1 MNTEPWPVYRAV
13 GDAALLVEFGEAID
27 PAINRRVLASAQR
40 LEQARLPGVADIV
53 PTYRSVLIHYDPL
66 VLSWEAVMAWV
77 RTRAA
82 AIGPRS
88 SASSRR
94 IDIPILYGGEFGPD
108 LDFVARTHGL
118 STEEVIR
125 LHCSVEYT
133 VYMMGFMPGFP
144 YLGGL
149 PPELETPRLETPRT
163 RVRAGS
169 VGLAGKQTGIYP
181 LDSPGGWRI
190 IGHTSVKLFDPAL
203 DPPTLLAPGDRVRF
217 VAVLQAGVPSGA

>member
-1 MNTEPWPVYRAV
+1 MNTEPWPIYRAV

-27 PAINRRVLASAQR
+27 PIINQRVLASTRR
-40 LEQARLPGVADIV
+40 LEQARLPGVVDIV

-66 VLSWEAVMAWV
+66 VVSWDAVMVWV
-77 RTRAA
+77 RTWA
-82 AIGPRS
+82 GSTDPQT

-94 IDIPILYGGEFGPD
+94 IEIPVVYGGEFGPD

-118 STEEVIR
+118 SSEEVIR
-125 LHCSVEYT
+125 LHCSVEYI

-163 RVRAGS
+163 GVRAGS

-190 IGHTSVKLFDPAL
+190 IGHTSVVLFDPAL
-203 DPPTLLAPGDRVRF
+203 NPPTLLTPGDRVRF
-217 VAVLQAGVPSGA
+217 VPNLPGGGLGGA